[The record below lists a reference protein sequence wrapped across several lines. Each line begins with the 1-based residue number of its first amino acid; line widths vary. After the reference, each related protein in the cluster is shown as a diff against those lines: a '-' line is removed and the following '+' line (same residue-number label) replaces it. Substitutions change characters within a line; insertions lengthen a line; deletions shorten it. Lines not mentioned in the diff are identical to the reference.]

1 MTEQSYLTD
10 VLVHDHSA
18 VEDLF
23 VELESGQPD
32 PVRQRQL
39 VERAVAQLNRH
50 TADEERHLY
59 PLARRVLPGGDALV
73 EREREEH
80 GAIADVIG
88 RLDGMDPADPDF
100 DALVAQLIADVR
112 GHVAD
117 EETDLFPRLQ
127 AVLTEDEL
135 SALGAKVL
143 AGRTR

>member
-1 MTEQSYLTD
+1 MTEHSYLID

-18 VEDLF
+18 LEDIF
-23 VELESGQPD
+23 GELESGQPD
-32 PVRQRQL
+32 PVRQRHL
-39 VERAVAQLNRH
+39 VDRAIADLTRH

-59 PLARRVLPGGDALV
+59 PLARRALPGGDALV
-73 EREREEH
+73 ARELEEH
-80 GAIADVIG
+80 GAIADVMG
-88 RLDGMDPADPDF
+88 QLDGLDPADPEF

-135 SALGAKVL
+135 GELGAKVL
-143 AGRTR
+143 AGRQP